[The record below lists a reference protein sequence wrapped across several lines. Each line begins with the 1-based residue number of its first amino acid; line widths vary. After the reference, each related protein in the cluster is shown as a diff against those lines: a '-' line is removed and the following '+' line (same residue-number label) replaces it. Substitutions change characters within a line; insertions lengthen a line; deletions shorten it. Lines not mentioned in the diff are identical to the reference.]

1 MDNPSTALNWLAKHM
16 LFGIDHAQETRSVD
30 HLIAELLTLARTH
43 FGMDVAFVSEF
54 KDGQRVFRFV
64 DAQKG
69 DDLIQVNGSDPLE
82 ESYCQRVVDGR
93 LPELLQDA
101 TRNPVAITL
110 PATLAVPIGA
120 HLSVPI
126 QFSSGRVYGT
136 FCCFSRSPDLS
147 LGNRDVATMRFFA
160 EIVAKVLE
168 NRQSQNAAHQAMVDR
183 LQDVLDKRQYS
194 TVFQPICDISENRV
208 MGFEALSRFQSDP
221 YRPPNEW
228 FDDAT
233 QVGLLKELENTMRR
247 DALEQLKALPPDTY
261 LSLNVTPFAVLDPD
275 FADSL
280 SAYPLDR
287 LVLEI
292 TEHDCV
298 EDYEMIAQAL
308 APLREKGIRL
318 AVDDAGAG
326 YASFRHILK
335 LKPDIIK
342 LDRSLI
348 ENIDSSSD
356 QRTLATALVQ
366 FSRAVGSQTLAEGV
380 ETQDELSVLR
390 DLGVKLAQGY
400 LLGRPQALH

>member
-1 MDNPSTALNWLAKHM
+1 M

-30 HLIAELLTLARTH
+30 HLIAELLTLARKH

-64 DAQKG
+64 DAQEG

-82 ESYCQRVVDGR
+82 ESYCQRIVDGR

-126 QFSSGRVYGT
+126 QFSTGRVYGT

-168 NRQSQNAAHQAMVDR
+168 NQQSQHAARQAMVDR
-183 LQDVLDKRQYS
+183 FQEMLDKRQYS

-298 EDYEMIAQAL
+298 EDYELIAQAL
-308 APLREKGIRL
+308 APLRQKGIRL

-348 ENIDSSSD
+348 QHIDSSSD

-380 ETQDELSVLR
+380 ETQEELSVLR

>member
-1 MDNPSTALNWLAKHM
+1 M
-16 LFGIDHAQETRSVD
+16 LFDVDKTQEAGSVD
-30 HLIAELLTLARTH
+30 RLMAELLPTARKH
-43 FGMDVAFVSEF
+43 LGMEVAFVSEF

-64 DAQKG
+64 DTQEG
-69 DDLIQVNGSDPLE
+69 VDLIKVNGSDPLE

-101 TRNPVAITL
+101 TLDHEAMTL
-110 PATLAVPIGA
+110 PATLAVPVRA

-126 QFSSGRVYGT
+126 KFASGRVYGT
-136 FCCFSRSPDLS
+136 FCCFSRTPDLS
-147 LGNRDVATMRFFA
+147 LGNRDVSTMRFFA
-160 EIVAKVLE
+160 EIVGKVLE
-168 NRQSQNAAHQAMVDR
+168 NQQNRDAARQAVVER
-183 LQDVLDKRQYS
+183 LREVLDNCRYG
-194 TVFQPICDISENRV
+194 TVFQPIFQILENRV
-208 MGFEALSRFQSDP
+208 VGFEALARFQSAP

-233 QVGLLKELENTMRR
+233 QVGLLKELEDTLRQ
-247 DALEQLKALPPDTY
+247 DALAHLKALPPVAY
-261 LSLNVTPFAVLDPD
+261 LSLNVTPFAVLDPG

-280 SAYPLDR
+280 SAYPLER

-298 EDYEMIAQAL
+298 EDYAKIAQAL
-308 APLREKGIRL
+308 APLRQKGVRL

-348 ENIDSSSD
+348 ERIDSSSD

-366 FSRAVGSQTLAEGV
+366 FSEAVGSQTLAEGV
-380 ETQDELSVLR
+380 ETQEELSVLR
-390 DLGVKLAQGY
+390 DLGVKLVQGY
-400 LLGRPQALH
+400 LLGRPQALP